1 MPKESS
7 TKPIKTFRHRGISAS
22 VFENRSE
29 KNVPFY
35 KIAIVRTYKDGD
47 EFKST
52 PTYSHSDLPMLVY
65 VANEAFD
72 YVLCKER
79 DQRAKRLTK
88 NWKFGG

>member
-7 TKPIKTFRHRGISAS
+7 TKPIKTFRHRGISVS
-22 VFENRSE
+22 VFENKTE

-35 KIAIVRTYKDGD
+35 KISIVRTYKDGD

-79 DQRAKRLTK
+79 DQRAEQQ
-88 NWKFGG
+88 NND